1 MRNPIR
7 RAAAFVALVLQLLL
21 LPVTAFA
28 VAAARPGSRD
38 LCSAR
43 LRPAPGGDDPP
54 ASHRRAHDFAHC
66 PMCAGGVA
74 CATPPVAAALPAAR
88 RFPLRA
94 TTVPLAPAVALAPH
108 SLAVARGPPAGV

>member
-21 LPVTAFA
+21 PSTASA
-28 VAAARPGSRD
+28 IGPAWPGFGD

-43 LRPAPGGDDPP
+43 PRPAPGAGDPRTP
-54 ASHRRAHDFAHC
+54 HRRAHDFAHC
-66 PMCAGGVA
+66 PMCAAGVA

-88 RFPLRA
+88 RLPLRA
-94 TTVPLAPAVALAPH
+94 TTVLLAPAVAIAPH